1 MAQFIVD
8 YLPLILAVVSGLFTI
23 GGIVVSYFLGRK
35 KSNAEVA
42 KLEGEKKS
50 VEAAAGLSTAEAASI
65 IAQAAA
71 DVVQPL
77 TNRIRELQT
86 EAKAMADRHAED
98 KRLLIERQSRLEKH
112 LAEVTKENVELKT
125 KVAHLEAKLLLL
137 SKPSELA
144 EETSKRLGEY

>member
-112 LAEVTKENVELKT
+112 LAEVTKENVDLKT
-125 KVAHLEAKLLLL
+125 KVAHLEAQIALL

-144 EETSKRLGEY
+144 QETSKRLGEY